1 MYGTLGVHPFA
12 YAPYAF
18 LNLINPFV
26 SIFYGFTGITMIKM
40 TEEEKAAYAASKL
53 HA

>member
-1 MYGTLGVHPFA
+1 MTATLGISPLA

-18 LNLINPFV
+18 LNIINPFV
-26 SIFYGFTGITMIKM
+26 SIFYGFTGITMLKM